1 MRVPSPGRLR
11 RRAPLTSA
19 VTVLALL
26 LPAALAAAHPA
37 SDVPRK
43 PVSRHAGSVSA
54 ADLLARV
61 RDCTP
66 VSHGRYRSDAG
77 APATIPVC
85 GTGDAV
91 FWTADMDIDC
101 DGRPGDHCNSD
112 TDPLFSPTTA
122 FTQSDGRYPSAE
134 SLPYIVVPGP
144 SDVWDYRDHGVRG
157 GTVAAVVH
165 GDRVLYAVVGDV
177 GPSGIIGEA
186 SYAAAEALGLSPD
199 PLSGGAPSGVTYIVF
214 ENSRATPVESHASA
228 VRVGERL
235 ARQFVE
241 GEG

>member
-1 MRVPSPGRLR
+1 VRVPSPGRLR
-11 RRAPLTSA
+11 RRALLTPA
-19 VTVLALL
+19 ATGLALL
-26 LPAALAAAHPA
+26 VPAALAAAQPA
-37 SDVPRK
+37 SDVSGK
-43 PVSRHAGSVSA
+43 PVSRHADSVSA
-54 ADLLARV
+54 ADLLVRV

-66 VSHGRYRSDAG
+66 VSHGRYRSDPG

-101 DGRPGDHCNSD
+101 DGRPGDRCNSD

-122 FTQSDGRYPSAE
+122 FTQSDGRCPSAE
-134 SLPYIVVPGP
+134 RLPYIVVPGP
-144 SDVWDYRDHGVRG
+144 SDVWDYREHGVRG

-177 GPSGIIGEA
+177 GPSRIIGEA
-186 SYAAAEALGLSPD
+186 SYAAAEALGLNPD
-199 PLSGGAPSGVTYIVF
+199 PRSGGAPSGVTYIVF
-214 ENSRATPVESHASA
+214 KNSRAAPLESHASA
-228 VRVGERL
+228 VQVGDRL

-241 GEG
+241 GED